1 MSAHASKGI
10 RFLPKMPRLLGHA
23 PRCLRKRGP
32 RRPPGAAALHRLTEM
47 LRIADQHRLRYPRHS
62 TLASHICGASSTK
75 RMSTVSNASGR
86 DHSYAVRPPTCF
98 APSAANGWRNC
109 EPTVLR
115 SRPKSYLRRQ
125 IGAFMSA
132 VGSAFIC
139 YCRSVTRWL
148 QRSLR
153 RINDLRVN
161 ARVTPWDGRL
171 DRGIR
176 SMAASIVSAVGVSVF
191 VMFNAIFAMA
201 KDANERPVSETNDAS
216 YHVPFTSGS
225 SLLTGLHVSA
235 ALGGGAPHTFLLDT
249 GSVGV
254 LTPRAVLG
262 ADYQKFDPSLDTEFR
277 YVSSGKTYFGQWVEV
292 PLVLG
297 VPAEWDGTGDY
308 PVANVE
314 VFAVD
319 RPVAF
324 DGGLFGVGFGIGG
337 RADGG
342 PERNPILQMRYHGA
356 RLRQGY
362 IVSTE
367 GVDVGL
373 TAVNTA
379 GFAFITL
386 DRDGAGRDWRPPN
399 GSVELS
405 ADFSPDGLEV
415 QIPVLMDTGIKCMI
429 LWVSIDSRPPGLTAD
444 SLLRDGVSVR
454 VSVPAQDPGTAPPLQ
469 YAFVTGDASQP
480 MAPSEV
486 EWRVGHGINTGRNV
500 LAGADYLYD
509 AMAGRVGFR
518 VPPR

>member
-1 MSAHASKGI
+1 MGI
-10 RFLPKMPRLLGHA
+10 
-23 PRCLRKRGP
+23 GP
-32 RRPPGAAALHRLTEM
+32 
-47 LRIADQHRLRYPRHS
+47 
-62 TLASHICGASSTK
+62 
-75 RMSTVSNASGR
+75 
-86 DHSYAVRPPTCF
+86 
-98 APSAANGWRNC
+98 
-109 EPTVLR
+109 
-115 SRPKSYLRRQ
+115 
-125 IGAFMSA
+125 
-132 VGSAFIC
+132 
-139 YCRSVTRWL
+139 
-148 QRSLR
+148 
-153 RINDLRVN
+153 
-161 ARVTPWDGRL
+161 
-171 DRGIR
+171 
-176 SMAASIVSAVGVSVF
+176 MAASILSTMGVIAF
-191 VMFNAIFAMA
+191 VMINAVFAMA
-201 KDANERPVSETNDAS
+201 KDAKERSVPETNDAS

-225 SLLTGLHVSA
+225 SLLTGLHVRA
-235 ALGGGAPHTFLLDT
+235 VLGGGAPHAFLLDT

-262 ADYQKFDPSLDTEFR
+262 PDYQKFDPAVDTEFR
-277 YVSSGKTYFGQWVEV
+277 YVSSGKTYFGQWVKV

-297 VPAEWDGTGDY
+297 VPADWDGTRDY

-319 RPVAF
+319 RPAAF

-342 PERNPILQMRYHGA
+342 PDRNPILQMRYHGA
-356 RLRQGY
+356 QLGQGY

-373 TAVNTA
+373 TAMNTE

-386 DRDGAGRDWRPPN
+386 DRDAASGDWRPPY

-405 ADFSPDGLEV
+405 ADFSPDRFKTHM
-415 QIPVLMDTGIKCMI
+415 PVLMDTGIKPMI
-429 LWVSIDSRPPGLTAD
+429 LWVSTDSRPRGLTAN
-444 SLLRDGVSVR
+444 SALRDGVSVS
-454 VSVPAQDPGTAPPLQ
+454 VSVPAQDPGTEPALQ
-469 YAFVTGDASQP
+469 YAFVTGGARQP

>member
-1 MSAHASKGI
+1 MA
-10 RFLPKMPRLLGHA
+10 
-23 PRCLRKRGP
+23 
-32 RRPPGAAALHRLTEM
+32 
-47 LRIADQHRLRYPRHS
+47 
-62 TLASHICGASSTK
+62 
-75 RMSTVSNASGR
+75 
-86 DHSYAVRPPTCF
+86 
-98 APSAANGWRNC
+98 
-109 EPTVLR
+109 
-115 SRPKSYLRRQ
+115 
-125 IGAFMSA
+125 
-132 VGSAFIC
+132 
-139 YCRSVTRWL
+139 
-148 QRSLR
+148 
-153 RINDLRVN
+153 
-161 ARVTPWDGRL
+161 
-171 DRGIR
+171 IR
-176 SMAASIVSAVGVSVF
+176 SMAARIVSTTGVIAF
-191 VMFNAIFAMA
+191 VMINAVFAMA
-201 KDANERPVSETNDAS
+201 KDAKERPVSETNDAS

-225 SLLTGLHVSA
+225 SLLTGLHVRA
-235 ALGGGAPHTFLLDT
+235 ALGGGPPHAFLLDT

-262 ADYQKFDPSLDTEFR
+262 PDYQKFDPSLDTEFR
-277 YVSSGKTYFGQWVEV
+277 YVSSGKTYFGQWVKV

-297 VPAEWDGTGDY
+297 VPADWDGTGDY

-319 RPVAF
+319 RPAAF

-342 PERNPILQMRYHGA
+342 PERNPLLHMRYHGA
-356 RLRQGY
+356 RLGQGY

-373 TAVNTA
+373 TAVKTA

-386 DRDGAGRDWRPPN
+386 DRDAAGGDWRPPY

-405 ADFSPDGLEV
+405 GDFSPDGFKAHMS
-415 QIPVLMDTGIKCMI
+415 VLMDTGIKRMI
-429 LWVSIDSRPPGLTAD
+429 LWVSKDSRPPGLTAD
-444 SLLRDGVSVR
+444 SLIRDGVSVS
-454 VSVPAQDPGTAPPLQ
+454 VSVPRQELGTEPALK
-469 YAFVTGDASQP
+469 YGFVTGDASQP